1 MNTVVSPEC
10 RLCGSSE
17 SQLVSRC
24 VSEAP
29 GSSVYRCANCG
40 IVYVFPIMTE
50 EEEAAFYAQQFEEYM
65 ARRSG
70 PGWKSPDAHFASY
83 REEAERRVPLVSPHV
98 RAQDNVLEVG
108 SSTGYFLDAIKPF
121 VSSVAGVE
129 PSDAYR
135 TYAQSR
141 GIETVRELNNSVH
154 EPSTSSRCITSSS
167 TFAIRLATCE
177 RSPAG

>member
-40 IVYVFPIMTE
+40 IVAVFPIMTE
-50 EEEAAFYAQQFEEYM
+50 EEEGAFYEQQFEEYT

-70 PGWKSPDAHFASY
+70 TGWRSAEPHCACF
-83 REEAERRVPLVSPHV
+83 REEAERRGPLGSPHV
-98 RAQDNVLEVG
+98 RAHDNVL
-108 SSTGYFLDAIKPF
+108 
-121 VSSVAGVE
+121 
-129 PSDAYR
+129 
-135 TYAQSR
+135 
-141 GIETVRELNNSVH
+141 
-154 EPSTSSRCITSSS
+154 
-167 TFAIRLATCE
+167 
-177 RSPAG
+177 